1 MTFGYA
7 LIALAGAVTLGQ
19 SMRAPHQ
26 SHQDGAH
33 ALTASIGLLPCPL
46 TISVLGFS
54 WAQSHGVMFA
64 VVILSLALGLS
75 LTIGLVAVLAIAARH
90 ALGASAGLFFAVRAI
105 RAGVASLRELGNDR
119 HRGRRDPG
127 AMAVDRLRVS
137 WRPIS
142 GASHWPASH
151 LASGWQE

>member
-1 MTFGYA
+1 MPIISLGSPVSMTFGYA

-26 SHQDGAH
+26 SRQDGAH

-54 WAQSHGVMFA
+54 WAQSHGAMFA

-75 LTIGLVAVLAIAARH
+75 LTIGLVAVLAIAARY
-90 ALGASAGLFFAVRAI
+90 ALGASAGGYFSQFERSGRVLQAF
-105 RAGVASLRELGNDR
+105 ASLAMIAIAV
-119 HRGRRDPG
+119 G
-127 AMAVDRLRVS
+127 AILVQ
-137 WRPIS
+137 WR
-142 GASHWPASH
+142 
-151 LASGWQE
+151 